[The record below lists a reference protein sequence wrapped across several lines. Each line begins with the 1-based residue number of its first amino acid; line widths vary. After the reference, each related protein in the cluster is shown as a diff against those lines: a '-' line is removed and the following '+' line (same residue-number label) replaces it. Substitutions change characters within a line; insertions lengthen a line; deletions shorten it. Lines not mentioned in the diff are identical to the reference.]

1 MRIGAALLVAVCCAV
16 FVPPVSA
23 DVQVTFA
30 NGRVTVI
37 ASDATVREILD
48 EWSRVGGS
56 TFVDADKIPTN
67 ERLTI
72 HLEDQSELDAID
84 VLLRSVAG
92 YMVAPAAAPASSV
105 STVSRVFIL
114 PTSTPAPY
122 VAPPPAAVVTSP
134 DEGAPARLTSAPVQP
149 DDDGP
154 VRVAQPPA
162 AAAAGAAQPVG
173 QASPLV
179 TGAPMQTNP
188 GLGIVTSS
196 QPGVVIA
203 APGQPRAGRPTTR
216 PTQGVRPG
224 GGGGGGD
231 RR

>member
-1 MRIGAALLVAVCCAV
+1 MRIGAALLVAACCAA
-16 FVPPVSA
+16 FAPPVSA
-23 DVQVTFA
+23 DVRVTFA

-37 ASDATVREILD
+37 ASDATVREILA

-56 TFVDADKIPTN
+56 TFVDADKIPSN

-72 HLEDQSELDAID
+72 RLEDQSELDAID

-92 YMVAPAAAPASSV
+92 YMVAPASGPASTASA
-105 STVSRVFIL
+105 VSRVFIL

-122 VAPPPAAVVTSP
+122 VAPPPAAVMASP
-134 DEGAPARLTSAPVQP
+134 DQVAPARLTSAPVQP

-154 VRVAQPPA
+154 VRVSPPPPT
-162 AAAAGAAQPVG
+162 AAGAPRA
-173 QASPLV
+173 PL
-179 TGAPMQTNP
+179 GQTNP
-188 GLGIVTSS
+188 LIGNTQTTPGLGVVTSS

-203 APGQPRAGRPTTR
+203 SPGDARPGRPTTR

-224 GGGGGGD
+224 GGGGGD

>member
-1 MRIGAALLVAVCCAV
+1 MR
-16 FVPPVSA
+16 
-23 DVQVTFA
+23 FA

-37 ASDATVREILD
+37 ASDATVREILA

-56 TFVDADKIPTN
+56 TFVDADKIPSN

-72 HLEDQSELDAID
+72 RLEDQSELDAID

-92 YMVAPAAAPASSV
+92 YMVAPVAGPASSA
-105 STVSRVFIL
+105 SAVSRVFIL

-122 VAPPPAAVVTSP
+122 VAAPPAPEMASP

-154 VRVAQPPA
+154 VRVSPPPQGPPA
-162 AAAAGAAQPVG
+162 PTAGAPQAPLG
-173 QASPLV
+173 QASPLINSV
-179 TGAPMQTNP
+179 PTQTTP

-203 APGQPRAGRPTTR
+203 GPGQARPGRPTTR
-216 PTQGVRPG
+216 PTQTTRPG
-224 GGGGGGD
+224 GGGQ
-231 RR
+231 R

>member
-1 MRIGAALLVAVCCAV
+1 MRIGAALLVAACCAA
-16 FVPPVSA
+16 FAPPASA
-23 DVQVTFA
+23 DVLVTFA

-37 ASDATVREILD
+37 ASDATVREILA

-56 TFVDADKIPTN
+56 TFVDADKIPSN

-72 HLEDQSELDAID
+72 RLEDQSELDAID

-92 YMVAPAAAPASSV
+92 YMVAPAPGAASSA
-105 STVSRVFIL
+105 SAVSRVFIL

-122 VAPPPAAVVTSP
+122 VAPPPAADMAST
-134 DEGAPARLTSAPVQP
+134 DGGAPARLTSAPVQP

-154 VRVAQPPA
+154 VRVSPPPA
-162 AAAAGAAQPVG
+162 PPTAGAPQAPLG
-173 QASPLV
+173 QASPLITNV
-179 TGAPMQTNP
+179 PTQTTP

-203 APGQPRAGRPTTR
+203 RPGEARPGRPTTR
-216 PTQGVRPG
+216 PTQAARPG
-224 GGGGGGD
+224 GGG

>member
-1 MRIGAALLVAVCCAV
+1 MRVRAALLVAACCAA

-23 DVQVTFA
+23 DVLVKFA
-30 NGRVTVI
+30 NGRVTVV
-37 ASDATVREILD
+37 ARDATVREILA

-56 TFVDADKIPTN
+56 TFVDADKIPSN

-72 HLEDQSELDAID
+72 RLENQHELDAID

-92 YMVAPAAAPASSV
+92 YMVSPAEGPATSV

-122 VAPPPAAVVTSP
+122 VAPPSVAATASP
-134 DEGAPARLTSAPVQP
+134 EEGAPARLTSAPVRP

-154 VRVAQPPA
+154 VRVSSPPA
-162 AAAAGAAQPVG
+162 PPAAGAAPLG
-173 QASPLV
+173 QASPLISN
-179 TGAPMQTNP
+179 APTQSSP
-188 GLGIVTSS
+188 GLGITTSS
-196 QPGVVIA
+196 QPGAVIA
-203 APGQPRAGRPTTR
+203 APGQARPGRPTTR
-216 PTQGVRPG
+216 PTQAVRPG
-224 GGGGGGD
+224 GGG